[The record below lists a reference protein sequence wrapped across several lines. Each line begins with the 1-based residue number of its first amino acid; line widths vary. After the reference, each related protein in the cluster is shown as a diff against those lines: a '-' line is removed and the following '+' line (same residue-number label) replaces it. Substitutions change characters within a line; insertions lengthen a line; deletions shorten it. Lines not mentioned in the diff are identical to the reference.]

1 MKKNI
6 WILPVIVVLTLYSCG
21 RSVEFSSPSL
31 EEKSGDF
38 HEMDEIA
45 TEQDKEILLFE
56 RKIIKNGSITF
67 ETFNAQETRAFIMKG
82 VSEAK
87 GYISSDNIFDY
98 GQRREHNITIR
109 VPSEKFDLLVEE
121 LSASAARLDRK
132 EIGATDVT
140 EEFID
145 VEARIK
151 TKKELETRFKE
162 LLKQAKSVQEILEVE
177 KEIGKL
183 RTEIESIEGRFRYIK
198 DRVAFSTLNVVFYEK
213 TSQPFDFARKIG
225 EGIKS
230 GWTSLLWFLLGLV
243 HVWPFVLAL
252 AVGGFYFR
260 RHYKNKR
267 K

>member
-1 MKKNI
+1 MKNI
-6 WILPVIVVLTLYSCG
+6 ILPFSIIMLSFLFSCN
-21 RSVEFSSPSL
+21 RSGEYAMLAL
-31 EEKSGDF
+31 EESDGYFNSTDEASLDGDK
-38 HEMDEIA
+38 D
-45 TEQDKEILLFE
+45 DLSFE

-67 ETFNAQETRAFIMKG
+67 ETFNAKETRALIMKG

-183 RTEIESIEGRFRYIK
+183 RTEIESIEGRFRYLK

-213 TSQPFDFARKIG
+213 TSQPFGFATKIG
-225 EGIKS
+225 EGLKS

-243 HVWPFVLAL
+243 HIWPFVLAL